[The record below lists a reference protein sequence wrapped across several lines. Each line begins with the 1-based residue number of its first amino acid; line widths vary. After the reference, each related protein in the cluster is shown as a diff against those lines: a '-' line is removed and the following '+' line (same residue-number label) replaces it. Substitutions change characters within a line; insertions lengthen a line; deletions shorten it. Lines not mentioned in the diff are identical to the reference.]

1 MPGDSWTVVP
11 GELPVNEDGVGL
23 LPLTVMVKS
32 DGFLS
37 PPPSLMTCFMTTN
50 VPSCG
55 LLSEVSFDESDD
67 EEEAEDEDVLI
78 SIASLDFL
86 SSSPGDGDKDD
97 NDDIFLLLLSWDSAY
112 EFKSTKVDQDNT
124 VAIIKRIKLKA
135 NPGVSFENNILFLLL
150 DYYPNM

>member
-1 MPGDSWTVVP
+1 MVVP
-11 GELPVNEDGVGL
+11 EELPVNEDGVGL

-37 PPPSLMTCFMTTN
+37 PPPLLMTCFITTN

-67 EEEAEDEDVLI
+67 EESDDEEAEDEDVFT
-78 SIASLDFL
+78 STSLDFL
-86 SSSPGDGDKDD
+86 SSSPSDTRDVDKDD
-97 NDDIFLLLLSWDSAY
+97 KNDIFLLLLSWDSAY
-112 EFKSTKVDQDNT
+112 EFKSTKVDKDNT

-135 NPGVSFENNILFLLL
+135 NPGVSFGNNILLLLL
-150 DYYPNM
+150 DYIP

>member
-1 MPGDSWTVVP
+1 MVVP
-11 GELPVNEDGVGL
+11 EELPAKDDGVGS

-37 PPPSLMTCFMTTN
+37 PPPSLTTCVITTN

-55 LLSEVSFDESDD
+55 LSSEVSFDDSDD
-67 EEEAEDEDVLI
+67 DE
-78 SIASLDFL
+78 
-86 SSSPGDGDKDD
+86 
-97 NDDIFLLLLSWDSAY
+97 DIFLLLLSWDSAY
-112 EFKSTKVDQDNT
+112 EFKSTKVDKDNT

-135 NPGVSFENNILFLLL
+135 NQGVSFGNNILLLLL

>member
-1 MPGDSWTVVP
+1 M
-11 GELPVNEDGVGL
+11 LPANDDGVGL

-37 PPPSLMTCFMTTN
+37 PPPSLMTCFITTN

-67 EEEAEDEDVLI
+67 DSDDEEAEDEDVFT

-86 SSSPGDGDKDD
+86 SSSPLDIGDGDKDD
-97 NDDIFLLLLSWDSAY
+97 DDDIFLLLLSWDSAY
-112 EFKSTKVDQDNT
+112 EFKSTKVDKYNT
-124 VAIIKRIKLKA
+124 VEIIKRIKLKT
-135 NPGVSFENNILFLLL
+135 NLGVSFGNNILLLLL
-150 DYYPNM
+150 DYYPSM

>member
-1 MPGDSWTVVP
+1 M
-11 GELPVNEDGVGL
+11 LPANDDGVGL

-37 PPPSLMTCFMTTN
+37 PPPSLMTCFITTN
-50 VPSCG
+50 VPNCG

-67 EEEAEDEDVLI
+67 DSDDEEEAEDEDVFT

-86 SSSPGDGDKDD
+86 SSSPLDIGDGDKDD

-112 EFKSTKVDQDNT
+112 EFKSTKVDKYNT
-124 VAIIKRIKLKA
+124 VEIIKRIKLKT
-135 NPGVSFENNILFLLL
+135 NLGVSFGNNILLLLL